1 MLFLSIDI
9 VFTMGWDAV
18 PLQAAD
24 PVFGADT
31 ETIRTC
37 QCVLLDAEGGRAGLK
52 PVV

>member
-1 MLFLSIDI
+1 
-9 VFTMGWDAV
+9 MGWDAV